1 MIKVLINADDYGWT
15 ESCSKAIMKAFN
27 DQLIYST
34 TIMSVGAY
42 FDEAVRIIQNSDSR
56 QRVGIHFDL
65 TEGTPLTEGI
75 KNDPFF
81 CEHGSF
87 HMHINRRIPL
97 TPQQKN
103 HAYEELCAQAQRFK
117 DTGLRFHHAD
127 SHHHI
132 HTAPFLIPV
141 FQKVF
146 EEYGIN
152 MVRIHRNVGS
162 IPFYKREIKKVY
174 NTQLNRKGLAY
185 SDYFGGFDDA
195 RSFNPIDDNSI
206 IEIMCHPDF
215 DINGAL
221 IDRNSNAP
229 YDKPYGKELN
239 RLVSE
244 IIEMRLIMET

>member
-1 MIKVLINADDYGWT
+1 MIKAVINADDFGWT
-15 ESCSKAIMKAFN
+15 ESSSKAIMEAFN
-27 DQLIYST
+27 NQLIYST
-34 TIMSVGAY
+34 TIMSVGEY
-42 FDEAVRIIQNSDSR
+42 FDEAIEIIQNSDYK
-56 QRVGIHFDL
+56 QRIGIHFDL
-65 TEGTPLTEGI
+65 TEGTPLTEDI
-75 KNDPFF
+75 KKDPFF
-81 CEHGSF
+81 CENAIF
-87 HMHINRRIPL
+87 HMHINRFVPL
-97 TPQQKN
+97 TSEQKK
-103 HAYEELCAQAQRFK
+103 HAYKELCAQAQRFR
-117 DTGLRFHHAD
+117 DTGLRVHHAD

-141 FQKVF
+141 FQKVL

-152 MVRIHRNVGS
+152 KVRIHRNIGS
-162 IPFYKREIKKVY
+162 IPFYKREIKKIY